1 MAATVVRSMMRNGLV
16 LGLFAVVGTGIV
28 ALTHHTTKER
38 IARNQRAALL
48 ASLHELVPP
57 GDYNNDIVDDT
68 ITVTDRKLLGTP
80 DPVTVYR
87 ARRNGK
93 PVAVVMT
100 PVAPDGYNG
109 NIWLLEAIRYDGTI
123 MGVRVIA
130 HNETPGL
137 GDNIERS
144 KSPWITTF
152 RGRTLTN
159 PPPGQWHVK
168 RDGGVFDQF
177 TGATITPRAVVK
189 AVHNCLKYYMA
200 HRKALFQTHDKGT
213 AAHHDQ

>member
-1 MAATVVRSMMRNGLV
+1 MAAILRSMMRNGLV
-16 LGLFAVVGTGIV
+16 LGVFAVVGTGIV
-28 ALTHHTTKER
+28 ALTHHNTRQR
-38 IARNQRAALL
+38 ITANQRQALL

-57 GDYNNDIVDDT
+57 RDYNNDIIEDT
-68 ITVTDRKLLGTP
+68 ITVTDPRLLGTR

-87 ARRNGK
+87 ARRNGE

-109 NIWLLEAIRYDGTI
+109 DIKLLEAIRYDGTI
-123 MGVRVIA
+123 LGVRVVA

-152 RGRTLTN
+152 KGRTLSH
-159 PPPGQWHVK
+159 PSPAQWHVK

-189 AVHNCLKYYMA
+189 AVHNCLKYYMS
-200 HRKALFQTHDKGT
+200 HRKALFRTRAKGT
-213 AAHHDQ
+213 AIHHDK